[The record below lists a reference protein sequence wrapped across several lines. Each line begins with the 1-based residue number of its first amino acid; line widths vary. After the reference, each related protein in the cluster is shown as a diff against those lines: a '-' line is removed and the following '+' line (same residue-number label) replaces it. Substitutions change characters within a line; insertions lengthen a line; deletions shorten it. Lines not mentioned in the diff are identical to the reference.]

1 MDQIKYKA
9 RSLKSK
15 FELKKKK
22 VQKKRSQNTWS
33 MTRKRHSVEPGPL

>member
-15 FELKKKK
+15 FELKKK